1 MSTTLLIFWKS
12 QFIECQS
19 KKLLKTRNAK
29 QKKNTYNEKWED
41 KEDITGN
48 KIGLWCKREN
58 DQTARCS
65 LCNKIISVSTHGI
78 AALRIH
84 AKRKKTSGQYFK

>member
-1 MSTTLLIFWKS
+1 MP
-12 QFIECQS
+12 
-19 KKLLKTRNAK
+19 N
-29 QKKNTYNEKWED
+29 KKNTYNEKWED

-58 DQTARCS
+58 DKTARCS
-65 LCNKIISVSTHGI
+65 LCNEIISVSTHGI

>member
-1 MSTTLLIFWKS
+1 MPN
-12 QFIECQS
+12 
-19 KKLLKTRNAK
+19 KK
-29 QKKNTYNEKWED
+29 TYNEKWED

-65 LCNKIISVSTHGI
+65 FCYKIISVSTHGI
-78 AALRIH
+78 AVLRIH
-84 AKRKKTSGQYFK
+84 AKQKNIRTIFQIILNLLPL

>member
-1 MSTTLLIFWKS
+1 MPN
-12 QFIECQS
+12 
-19 KKLLKTRNAK
+19 KK
-29 QKKNTYNEKWED
+29 TYNEKWED

-84 AKRKKTSGQYFK
+84 AKRKKNIRTIFQIILNLLPL